1 MDEAAGYMT
10 INEAA
15 AALGMKP
22 FEVVRL
28 IDAGKVRTVVLVEA
42 ASLPKEIQ

>member
-1 MDEAAGYMT
+1 MDLAAGYMT
-10 INEAA
+10 INEVA

-28 IDAGKVRTVVLVEA
+28 IDAGKVKTITLVEA
-42 ASLPKEIQ
+42 ASLPEEKA